1 MEIERLCSIVE
12 AILFLAGEPVLKQDI
27 MSKLNI
33 DKKEM
38 EQAVKTLEQKYCGH
52 CGIQLVKFNDK
63 LQFSTNSDIADEVA
77 AVLNPIKE
85 KELSRSCLEALAIIA
100 YKQPV
105 TRLEVEQI
113 RGVNSEYAFS
123 VLIKH
128 NLIEVVGRKDVIGKP
143 MLFGTTDSFLKRFE
157 LSSLD
162 DLPDYDKLLER
173 ISVIEKPKDD
183 MLYKFGTDFELP
195 QEEQVPDFLENEEI
209 NKIEN

>member
-1 MEIERLCSIVE
+1 MEIERLSSIIE
-12 AILFLAGEPVLKQDI
+12 AILYLAGEPIQKQDI
-27 MSKLNI
+27 ISKLNI
-33 DKKEM
+33 EKNQL
-38 EQAVKTLEQKYCGH
+38 EQAVKVLEDKYCGH
-52 CGIQLVKFNDK
+52 CGIQLIKFNDK
-63 LQFSTNSDIADEVA
+63 LQFSTNPDIADEVS

-85 KELSRSCLEALAIIA
+85 KELSKSCLEALAIIA

-128 NLIEVVGRKDVIGKP
+128 NLIEVIGRKDVIGKP
-143 MLFGTTDSFLKRFE
+143 MLFSTTDSFLKRFE

-162 DLPDYDKLLER
+162 ELPDYDKLLER

-195 QEEQVPDFLENEEI
+195 KEEQVPEFLENEDIE
-209 NKIEN
+209 KIES

>member
-1 MEIERLCSIVE
+1 MKIERLCSIIE
-12 AILFLAGEPVLKQDI
+12 AILYLAGEPVLKQDI
-27 MSKLNI
+27 ILKLNI
-33 DKKEM
+33 EKKEM
-38 EQAVKTLEQKYCGH
+38 EQAIKTLEQKYCGY
-52 CGIQLVKFNDK
+52 CGIRLIKFNDK

-128 NLIEVVGRKDVIGKP
+128 DLIEVVGRKDVVGKP
-143 MLFGTTDSFLKRFE
+143 MLFGTSDSFLKRFE

-173 ISVIEKPKDD
+173 ITIIEKPKDD

-195 QEEQVPDFLENEEI
+195 QEEQVPVFLENEEI
-209 NKIEN
+209 EKIDS